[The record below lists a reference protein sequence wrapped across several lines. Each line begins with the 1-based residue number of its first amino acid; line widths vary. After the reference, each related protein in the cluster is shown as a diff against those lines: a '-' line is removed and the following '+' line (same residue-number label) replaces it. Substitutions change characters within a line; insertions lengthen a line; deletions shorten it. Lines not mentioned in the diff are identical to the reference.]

1 MSEPLITT
9 PPGGWTTDDLD
20 DLPVSN
26 YRYELTDGALSVA
39 PSPSNLHQS
48 LSARLFTAL
57 EELAPPPY
65 VVAMA
70 VEIRFGHRL
79 TRIPDLM
86 VVHSDEPGRHWF
98 TPSEVVVAVEIES
111 PGNHVEDRT
120 TKPAL
125 YAQFGIPHYWRIEPT
140 LPQVTTY
147 LRGLTD
153 TYTATGSS
161 DRLRVTEPFKADIH
175 LAALLPRWARRTSG
189 ATAQS

>member
-1 MSEPLITT
+1 MSEPLIAT

-48 LSARLFTAL
+48 LSARLFTTL
-57 EELAPPPY
+57 EGLVPPPY

-70 VEIRFGHRL
+70 VEIRFGRQL

-86 VVHSDEPGRHWF
+86 VVRSEEPGRHWF
-98 TPSEVVVAVEIES
+98 APSEVVVAMEIES

-140 LPQVTTY
+140 PPRVTTY
-147 LRGLTD
+147 RRGLGD
-153 TYTATGSS
+153 AYTTTSS
-161 DRLRVTEPFKADIH
+161 GDRLSVTEPFAADLD
-175 LAALLPRWARRTSG
+175 LAALLPHWAR
-189 ATAQS
+189 